1 MVAQAFTISVKT
13 PDTSTPCDID
23 LRTGG
28 GMRERL
34 EDAEDRDINSN
45 NRLPE
50 ERLTCAVHVYRR
62 IHVIGITI
70 QLFYNLH
77 FVCRPNYLQ
86 NPVYNK
92 ILFQNESIS
101 MQALVQPG
109 FPGLRT
115 ATELHIS
122 RKIKRKQI
130 SVTLEI
136 TLHYFVHLV

>member
-1 MVAQAFTISVKT
+1 
-13 PDTSTPCDID
+13 
-23 LRTGG
+23 
-28 GMRERL
+28 MREGL
-34 EDAEDRDINSN
+34 GDAEDRDMNSN
-45 NRLPE
+45 KRVPE
-50 ERLTCAVHVYRR
+50 DRLTCAVHAYRR
-62 IHVIGITI
+62 THGISITI
-70 QLFYNLH
+70 QLFYNLN
-77 FVCRPNYLQ
+77 FVSRPNYLQ

-101 MQALVQPG
+101 LQALVQPG

-115 ATELHIS
+115 ATGLHIS